1 MLSLSAVALTKGLL
15 QQALLWLL
23 TWCSPQP
30 VMSVMFLRLT
40 QGTYLNY
47 RSGLLLA
54 PLQISD
60 LVAVFNDKLH
70 MFNSSAILFGSF
82 RTLRWI
88 GSSLSDLL
96 QFNLSSCFSTFSY
109 APLTAVHLHK
119 PKIGISLFSSEWRP
133 IQKLFG
139 NLCEFFL
146 LLDLFFSYSAD

>member
-1 MLSLSAVALTKGLL
+1 MLWLTQRGSLQQGLL
-15 QQALLWLL
+15 LLL
-23 TWCSPQP
+23 TWLLPPASG
-30 VMSVMFLRLT
+30 VRTTAMFFRLT

-88 GSSLSDLL
+88 GSSLGDLL

-133 IQKLFG
+133 IQKLLG

-146 LLDLFFSYSAD
+146 LFDLFFSCSAD

>member
-1 MLSLSAVALTKGLL
+1 MLPAAALWKPCPCCWCGSSRPPASCVGTTVVFLGLA
-15 QQALLWLL
+15 Q
-23 TWCSPQP
+23 S
-30 VMSVMFLRLT
+30 
-40 QGTYLNY
+40 TYLNY
-47 RSGLLLA
+47 RSGILLA

-70 MFNSSAILFGSF
+70 MFNSSAILFGTF

-119 PKIGISLFSSEWRP
+119 PKIGISPFSSDWRP
-133 IQKLFG
+133 TQKLLG
-139 NLCEFFL
+139 NLCGFFL
-146 LLDLFFSYSAD
+146 LFDLFFSCSAD